1 MDLSL
6 SLLPPS
12 DHTVPSQQ
20 FLPLPQTLINT
31 SPGRETPNNMCQRLN
46 SISLNGNSCSAES
59 INKYICSG
67 LGISWA
73 RSLCDNWYKS
83 NNGKESG
90 FKIQPSFNHPEN
102 PLEELTDG
110 TSHFV
115 FFLIR
120 TLNTVPA
127 SRKVI
132 SNGSSEGKGRLQ
144 VEKICKPLYFDTNWL
159 LSHYFKSP
167 GYGDI
172 LYLRGNF
179 GKQKSYS
186 SKTHNSSEH
195 HYIYLSS
202 SSSNK
207 DRQN

>member
-1 MDLSL
+1 MAIRAPDGANKEDSL
-6 SLLPPS
+6 SDTNP
-12 DHTVPSQQ
+12 
-20 FLPLPQTLINT
+20 
-31 SPGRETPNNMCQRLN
+31 RN

-179 GKQKSYS
+179 GKQLRHPFFCQIMPFVYLGKVIKS
-186 SKTHNSSEH
+186 
-195 HYIYLSS
+195 
-202 SSSNK
+202 
-207 DRQN
+207 